1 MDRFDAM
8 QMFVRA
14 IEKGSFSAVA
24 KERGIGQPA
33 VSKQIS
39 ALEDEL
45 GTELIHR
52 TSRSI
57 TLTEAGRD
65 FYDSALHIL
74 DDFEN
79 ATSRI
84 GRGQTAPKGFIRVTV
99 PPTFARLHMVS
110 KLPAF
115 FAAYPDMA
123 VEMAASES
131 PTTIVEDGFDLA
143 IHSGDLP
150 DSTLVARRFAQTMII
165 LVATPQYLTRYGAPE
180 SPEELDRFRS
190 VVYVERGSV
199 QPWSFGSGQDAKR
212 VIPTGVFR
220 TSDIEQMRMGV
231 LEHLGIAQAP
241 AWLFAAELREGAVI
255 RLLTAFER
263 TVPILA
269 VRPASRRLST
279 KVRIFI
285 EHLEKTF
292 AVCPQFNP
300 RGAPNGETT
309 RQKKERLTLQLES
322 RRGQAI
328 EASPQQAVNEYY
340 DRHDQRRSQQ
350 HVEPPRIAGAAD
362 GARETRYRNNPS
374 LEIKIFRRTPLL
386 NGHKRV

>member
-1 MDRFDAM
+1 M
-8 QMFVRA
+8 QAFVRVV
-14 IEKGSFSAVA
+14 EKGSFSAVA

-39 ALEDEL
+39 ALEEEL

-57 TLTEAGRD
+57 ALTEPGRD
-65 FYDSALHIL
+65 FYESALRIL
-74 DDFEN
+74 DDFES

-84 GRGQTAPKGFIRVTV
+84 GRGQTAPKGLIRVAV

-123 VEMAASES
+123 IEMSTSEN
-131 PTTIVEDGFDLA
+131 PATIVEDGFDLA

-150 DSTLVARRFAQTMII
+150 DSTLIARKLGQAMIV
-165 LVATPQYLTRYGAPE
+165 LVATPQYLARYGAPE
-180 SPEELDRFRS
+180 SPEDLNRFRS
-190 VVYVERGSV
+190 VVFVERGSA
-199 QPWSFGSGQDAKR
+199 QPWSFGSGQAVKH

-241 AWLFAAELREGAVI
+241 AWLFAAELREGSVV
-255 RLLTAFER
+255 RLLTPFER

-269 VRPASRRLST
+269 VRPASRRISA
-279 KVRIFI
+279 KVRVFI

-292 AVCPQFNP
+292 ALCSQFNP
-300 RGAPNGETT
+300 R
-309 RQKKERLTLQLES
+309 
-322 RRGQAI
+322 
-328 EASPQQAVNEYY
+328 
-340 DRHDQRRSQQ
+340 
-350 HVEPPRIAGAAD
+350 
-362 GARETRYRNNPS
+362 PS
-374 LEIKIFRRTPLL
+374 
-386 NGHKRV
+386 

>member
-1 MDRFDAM
+1 MDRFDAL
-8 QMFVRA
+8 QIFVRVV
-14 IEKGSFSAVA
+14 EKGSFSAVA

-39 ALEDEL
+39 ALEEEL
-45 GTELIHR
+45 GAELIHR
-52 TSRSI
+52 SSRSI
-57 TLTEAGRD
+57 ALTEPGRD
-65 FYDSALHIL
+65 FYESALHIL

-84 GRGQTAPKGFIRVTV
+84 GRGQTAPKGLIRVTV

-115 FAAYPDMA
+115 FAAYPDIA
-123 VEMAASES
+123 IEMSTSEG
-131 PTTIVEDGFDLA
+131 PATIIEDGFALA

-150 DSTLVARRFAQTMII
+150 DSTLIARKLGQTMIV
-165 LVATPQYLTRYGAPE
+165 LVATPQYLARYGAPE
-180 SPEELDRFRS
+180 SPEDLNRFRS
-190 VVYVERGSV
+190 VVFVEQGST

-241 AWLFAAELREGAVI
+241 AWLFAAELREGTVI
-255 RLLTAFER
+255 RLLTPFER

-269 VRPASRRLST
+269 VRPASRKMSA
-279 KVRIFI
+279 KVRIFV

-292 AVCPQFNP
+292 ALCFQFNP
-300 RGAPNGETT
+300 R
-309 RQKKERLTLQLES
+309 S
-322 RRGQAI
+322 
-328 EASPQQAVNEYY
+328 S
-340 DRHDQRRSQQ
+340 
-350 HVEPPRIAGAAD
+350 
-362 GARETRYRNNPS
+362 
-374 LEIKIFRRTPLL
+374 
-386 NGHKRV
+386 

>member
-1 MDRFDAM
+1 MDKFSAM
-8 QMFVRA
+8 QVFVRVV
-14 IEKGSFSAVA
+14 ERGSFSAVA

-52 TSRSI
+52 TSRSFA
-57 TLTEAGRD
+57 LTEAGRD
-65 FYDSALHIL
+65 FHESALRIL

-84 GRGQTAPKGFIRVTV
+84 GRDQTSPKGIIRVTV

-115 FAAYPDMA
+115 FAAYPDLA

-131 PTTIVEDGFDLA
+131 PTTIIEDGYDLA

-150 DSTLVARRFAQTMII
+150 DSILVARRFAQTMII
-165 LVATPQYLTRYGAPE
+165 LVATPQYLARHGAPE
-180 SPEELDRFRS
+180 TPEDIHRFRS
-190 VVYVERGSV
+190 VVFVERGLV
-199 QPWSFGSGQDAKR
+199 QPWIFGSGQDARR
-212 VIPTGVFR
+212 VIPKGVFR

-231 LEHLGIAQAP
+231 LEHLGVAQTP
-241 AWLFAAELREGAVI
+241 AWLFAAELREGTVL
-255 RLLTAFER
+255 RLLTPFER

-269 VRPASRRLST
+269 VRPASRRMST
-279 KVRIFI
+279 KVRVFI

-292 AVCPQFNP
+292 ALCSQFNP
-300 RGAPNGETT
+300 R
-309 RQKKERLTLQLES
+309 
-322 RRGQAI
+322 
-328 EASPQQAVNEYY
+328 
-340 DRHDQRRSQQ
+340 
-350 HVEPPRIAGAAD
+350 PR
-362 GARETRYRNNPS
+362 
-374 LEIKIFRRTPLL
+374 
-386 NGHKRV
+386 

>member
-1 MDRFDAM
+1 MDRFEAM
-8 QMFVRA
+8 QVFVRV

-57 TLTEAGRD
+57 ALTDAGRD
-65 FYDSALHIL
+65 FYESAVHIL
-74 DDFEN
+74 EDFES

-84 GRGQTAPKGFIRVTV
+84 GRGQTAPKGLIRVTV

-110 KLPAF
+110 KLSAF
-115 FAAYPDMA
+115 FAAYPDIT

-131 PTTIVEDGFDLA
+131 PTTIIEDGFDLA

-150 DSTLVARRFAQTMII
+150 DSTLVTRRFAQTMII
-165 LVATPQYLTRYGAPE
+165 LVATPQYLSRYGAPE
-180 SPEELDRFRS
+180 SPEELTRFRS
-190 VVYVERGSV
+190 VVFVERGSV
-199 QPWSFGSGQDAKR
+199 QPWKFGSGGNLKR

-231 LEHLGIAQAP
+231 LEHLGIAQVP
-241 AWLFAAELREGAVI
+241 AWLFAAELREGTVL
-255 RLLTAFER
+255 RLLTPFER

-269 VRPASRRLST
+269 VRPASRRMST
-279 KVRIFI
+279 KVRVFI
-285 EHLEKTF
+285 EHMEKTF
-292 AVCPQFNP
+292 ALCSQFNP
-300 RGAPNGETT
+300 R
-309 RQKKERLTLQLES
+309 
-322 RRGQAI
+322 
-328 EASPQQAVNEYY
+328 
-340 DRHDQRRSQQ
+340 
-350 HVEPPRIAGAAD
+350 
-362 GARETRYRNNPS
+362 PS
-374 LEIKIFRRTPLL
+374 
-386 NGHKRV
+386 

>member
-1 MDRFDAM
+1 M
-8 QMFVRA
+8 
-14 IEKGSFSAVA
+14 
-24 KERGIGQPA
+24 
-33 VSKQIS
+33 
-39 ALEDEL
+39 
-45 GTELIHR
+45 
-52 TSRSI
+52 
-57 TLTEAGRD
+57 
-65 FYDSALHIL
+65 
-74 DDFEN
+74 
-79 ATSRI
+79 
-84 GRGQTAPKGFIRVTV
+84 TV

-131 PTTIVEDGFDLA
+131 PTTIIEDGFDLA

-165 LVATPQYLTRYGAPE
+165 LVATPQYLTRHGAPE
-180 SPEELDRFRS
+180 SPDDLSRFRS
-190 VVYVERGSV
+190 VVFVERGSV

-241 AWLFAAELREGAVI
+241 AWLFAAELREGTVI
-255 RLLTAFER
+255 RLLTPFER

-269 VRPASRRLST
+269 VRPASRRMST

-292 AVCPQFNP
+292 ALCSQFNP
-300 RGAPNGETT
+300 R
-309 RQKKERLTLQLES
+309 
-322 RRGQAI
+322 
-328 EASPQQAVNEYY
+328 
-340 DRHDQRRSQQ
+340 
-350 HVEPPRIAGAAD
+350 
-362 GARETRYRNNPS
+362 PS
-374 LEIKIFRRTPLL
+374 
-386 NGHKRV
+386 